1 MNSIISLVVIVLQF
15 LAGQLLGFGI
25 AFAAG
30 VGNGWELVAIP
41 IGNTLGVWGVGALA
55 ARVRKTYNNREYTSR
70 LIGAA
75 LGSALGIGAILI
87 TTATGFG
94 QLLYP
99 LVAAIVG
106 YYLFPL
112 IRK

>member
-1 MNSIISLVVIVLQF
+1 MNIIISLVVFVLQF

-55 ARVRKTYNNREYTSR
+55 ARIRNIYNKREFATR
-70 LIGAA
+70 LIGTA

-94 QLLYP
+94 QILYP
-99 LVAAIVG
+99 LGAAIVG